1 MCLVSSSDDLALL
14 PALAMAGVD
23 AFQVRDKTLERD
35 GLIALTN
42 QVMNLVPAA
51 RVVVNDRV
59 DVAVITGADGVHVG
73 ASDLPVA
80 EVRALVGRA
89 QARGFL
95 SPRFLVGATCRTA
108 ADVRAAAEAGASYAG
123 VGPVFATTSK
133 EGLPEPLG
141 VEGLRAALR
150 VGTDVPPGG
159 REICTNTKRATGGLP
174 VLAIGGIHAGNAS
187 AVVAAGAH
195 GVAVIGGIW
204 RAADPVATARELVAV
219 VRPGVTR

>member
-1 MCLVSSSDDLALL
+1 MVPRLMCLVSSDDDLALL

-23 AFQVRDKTLERD
+23 AFQVRDKGLGRD

-42 QVMNLVPAA
+42 HVMNLVPAA

-80 EVRALVGRA
+80 DVVGMVSRA

-95 SPRFLVGATCRTA
+95 SDRFLIGATCRSA
-108 ADVRAAAEAGASYAG
+108 ADVRAAAEAGAAYAG
-123 VGPVFATTSK
+123 MGPVFATTSK
-133 EGLPEPLG
+133 DGLPEPLG
-141 VEGLRAALR
+141 LDGLRAQ
-150 VGTDVPPGG
+150 VDDPSGG
-159 REICTNTKRATGGLP
+159 SRTQGALP
-174 VLAIGGIHAGNAS
+174 VLAIGGIDAGNAA
-187 AVVAAGAH
+187 AVMATGVH

-204 RAADPVATARELVAV
+204 RAADPVAAARELVAA
-219 VRPGVTR
+219 VRGGVTD

>member
-1 MCLVSSSDDLALL
+1 MCLVSSVDDLALL

-42 QVMNLVPAA
+42 HVMNLVPAA
-51 RVVVNDRV
+51 KVIVNDRI

-80 EVRALVGRA
+80 DVRSMVGRA

-95 SPRFLVGATCRTA
+95 SDRFLIGATCRTA
-108 ADVRAAAEAGASYAG
+108 ADVRAAGDLGASYVG

-133 EGLPEPLG
+133 DGLPDPLG
-141 VEGLRAALR
+141 VEGMGAA
-150 VGTDVPPGG
+150 VVPGG
-159 REICTNTKRATGGLP
+159 VP
-174 VLAIGGIHAGNAS
+174 VLGIGGITPDNA
-187 AVVAAGAH
+187 ARVVAGGAH

-204 RAADPVATARELVAV
+204 AMPDPVAAARALASV
-219 VRPGVTR
+219 VRTR

>member
-1 MCLVSSSDDLALL
+1 MVPQLMCLVSSVDDLALL

-42 QVMNLVPAA
+42 HVMNLVPAA
-51 RVVVNDRV
+51 KVIVNDRI

-80 EVRALVGRA
+80 DVRSMVGRA

-95 SPRFLVGATCRTA
+95 SDRFLIGATCRTA
-108 ADVRAAAEAGASYAG
+108 ADVRAAGDLGASYVG

-133 EGLPEPLG
+133 DGLPDPLG
-141 VEGLRAALR
+141 VEGMGAA
-150 VGTDVPPGG
+150 VVPGG
-159 REICTNTKRATGGLP
+159 VP
-174 VLAIGGIHAGNAS
+174 VLGIGGITPDNA
-187 AVVAAGAH
+187 ARVVAGGAH
-195 GVAVIGGIW
+195 GIAVIGGIW
-204 RAADPVATARELVAV
+204 AMPDPVAAARALASV
-219 VRPGVTR
+219 VRTR